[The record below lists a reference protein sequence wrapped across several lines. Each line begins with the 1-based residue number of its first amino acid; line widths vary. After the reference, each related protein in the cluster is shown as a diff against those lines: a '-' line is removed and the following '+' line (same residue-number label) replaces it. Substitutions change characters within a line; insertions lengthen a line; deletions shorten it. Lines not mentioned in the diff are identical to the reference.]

1 MANKPTKE
9 AIPYA
14 NDVLGDASTQLFIQQ
29 LLMALVVQLGG
40 KAEIPVM
47 SVDATGGYLMNLEV
61 DSVNRQFVLTAHK
74 KH

>member
-9 AIPYA
+9 AIPHA

-29 LLMALVVQLGG
+29 LFMALVVQLGG

-47 SVDATGGYLMNLEV
+47 SVDAMGDYLMNLEV